1 MPFVI
6 LEKPPVFI
14 ARRVGFVSPDD
25 MAEMLESAR
34 SVLAARDEPGVL
46 IYDAGSDSAGRP
58 DARSRRLT
66 AAWMD
71 KHEALLKKRCAGVD
85 FAFPNAVSR
94 GVLTAI
100 FWLRSPPFP
109 TGVHHS
115 SRAAI
120 ENALRRI
127 DSKLNPDDLLAE
139 LDEGRPRATG

>member
-1 MPFVI
+1 
-6 LEKPPVFI
+6 
-14 ARRVGFVSPDD
+14 
-25 MAEMLESAR
+25 MLESAR
-34 SVLAARDEPGVL
+34 RVLAARDQPGVL

-71 KHEALLKKRCAGVD
+71 QHEALLQKRCAGVD

-100 FWLRSPPFP
+100 FWLRAPPFA

-115 SRAAI
+115 ARAAI
-120 ENALRRI
+120 ESALSRI
-127 DSKLNPDDLLAE
+127 DSKLSPDDLLAE
-139 LDEGRPRATG
+139 LDSNQQRAVG